1 MVRHSAGDGGTARV
15 PPVVRVVNSSLF
27 MWQTM
32 YTERSSRQYNFR
44 RMFKNEAEY
53 WAIGRARAG
62 VAGKENET
70 CRSPLRTKSE

>member
-1 MVRHSAGDGGTARV
+1 
-15 PPVVRVVNSSLF
+15 
-27 MWQTM
+27 M

-70 CRSPLRTKSE
+70 CLRP